1 MVWKNQE
8 SCESWLVGFCVSKH
22 SNMQKISA
30 NNFFFVCYVLSC
42 HYGFTNYFEILIFAF
57 SNMIPRGV
65 SACKILLF

>member
-1 MVWKNQE
+1 MVWKNEE
-8 SCESWLVGFCVSKH
+8 SCESWLVGFWVSRH
-22 SNMQKISA
+22 SKMQKISA
-30 NNFFFVCYVLSC
+30 NNFFFAFLSC